1 VAPRPAASDEHRLG
15 ELADLLLGRTPAPQ
29 TDDTSGPI
37 FVGLAE
43 LSDRERPTRRAP
55 ATDDKAIVLQPG
67 DVVVARLSNIGAST
81 LVTPDRLAGAVLG
94 RECVA
99 LRPTDQGVTGDWL
112 YLWTLSE
119 HFLEQVRRSTS
130 GGVMPRLDGKALRN
144 FVVPVPDLATQAA
157 LHASDVRF
165 DAALA
170 ELRQLVSDVAEL
182 RQLEL
187 NIAVAEIV
195 ESATLKRI
203 DGGEDT

>member
-1 VAPRPAASDEHRLG
+1 MAPDLTGSGEHRLG

-29 TDDTSGPI
+29 ADDPSGPI

-43 LSDRERPTRRAP
+43 LSGRGRPTRRAP
-55 ATDDKAIVLQPG
+55 ATGDKAIVLQPN
-67 DVVVARLSNIGAST
+67 DVVIARLSNIGASA

-99 LRPTDQGVTGDWL
+99 LRPKQPGVTGEWL

-130 GGVMPRLDGKALRN
+130 GGVMPRLDGKALSN
-144 FVVPVPDLATQAA
+144 FVVPVPSLVTQAA
-157 LHASDVRF
+157 LQTADERF
-165 DAALA
+165 ETALA
-170 ELRQLVSDVAEL
+170 ELRQLVSEVAEL

-187 NIAVAEIV
+187 NIAVADIV
-195 ESATLKRI
+195 ESVRLKKI
-203 DGGEDT
+203 DGGENT